1 MKTQSHYSIVQFYFE
16 RIQSNKFFIHTENML
31 LAMFCDDSPTVRKLG
46 WKRIQKAR
54 LARKYDSC
62 GKDKRKKNVRMFQTP
77 KTNFEA
83 RLYYQAINSGSV
95 PLTQWHIVLLLF

>member
-1 MKTQSHYSIVQFYFE
+1 MKIHSHCSIVQFYFE

-31 LAMFCDDSPTVRKLG
+31 LAMFCDDSPTIRKLG

-62 GKDKRKKNVRMFQTP
+62 GKNKRKKSVRMFQTP

-83 RLYYQAINSGSV
+83 RLCYQAVNSGSV
-95 PLTQWHIVLLLF
+95 PLTQWLIVLLF

>member
-16 RIQSNKFFIHTENML
+16 RIQSNKFFIHTENMF
-31 LAMFCDDSPTVRKLG
+31 LAMFCDDSPTIRKLG

-62 GKDKRKKNVRMFQTP
+62 RKDMNKKNVRMFHTS

-83 RLYYQAINSGSV
+83 RLYYQGINSGSV
-95 PLTQWHIVLLLF
+95 PLTQWHIVLPLF